1 MNKELK
7 FILGVAVGAA
17 IGATLGYAISSGK
30 KDEWLSVLEEKASKV
45 KDDLEA
51 VIDKVTTSLQ
61 AVVDRA

>member
-1 MNKELK
+1 M
-7 FILGVAVGAA
+7 GAA